1 MFLWIAAAAVG
12 ILIVV
17 ILIFKYTKTGL
28 AIIMMAKPDS
38 DMEGTIC
45 KNCQRPINDHLPEE
59 LEECVRILELQKLKD
74 GDLT

>member
-1 MFLWIAAAAVG
+1 MYELRIR
-12 ILIVV
+12 
-17 ILIFKYTKTGL
+17 YQGL
-28 AIIMMAKPDS
+28 AINMMAKPDS

-59 LEECVRILELQKLKD
+59 LEECLRILDLQNLKD

>member
-1 MFLWIAAAAVG
+1 MSEMYN
-12 ILIVV
+12 
-17 ILIFKYTKTGL
+17 KYKGL
-28 AIIMMAKPDS
+28 AIIMMAKPNS

-59 LEECVRILELQKLKD
+59 LEECVRILDLQKLKD

>member
-1 MFLWIAAAAVG
+1 MYELRIRCQ
-12 ILIVV
+12 
-17 ILIFKYTKTGL
+17 GL

-45 KNCQRPINDHLPEE
+45 KNCGRPINDHLPEE
-59 LEECVRILELQKLKD
+59 LEECLRILELQKLKD

>member
-1 MFLWIAAAAVG
+1 MSQVRTK
-12 ILIVV
+12 
-17 ILIFKYTKTGL
+17 FKGL

-45 KNCQRPINDHLPEE
+45 ENCKRPINDHLPEE
-59 LEECVRILELQKLKD
+59 LEECVRIIQLKKLKD

>member
-1 MFLWIAAAAVG
+1 MSEMRI
-12 ILIVV
+12 
-17 ILIFKYTKTGL
+17 KCEGL

-45 KNCQRPINDHLPEE
+45 KNCQRPINEHLPEE
-59 LEECVRILELQKLKD
+59 LEECLRILDLQRLKD

>member
-1 MFLWIAAAAVG
+1 MS
-12 ILIVV
+12 
-17 ILIFKYTKTGL
+17 KMSTRYQGL

-45 KNCQRPINDHLPEE
+45 KNCQRPINEHLPEE
-59 LEECVRILELQKLKD
+59 LEECLRILELKKLKD

>member
-1 MFLWIAAAAVG
+1 MS
-12 ILIVV
+12 
-17 ILIFKYTKTGL
+17 KMYNEYQGL
-28 AIIMMAKPDS
+28 AIIMMAKPNS

-59 LEECVRILELQKLKD
+59 LEECVRILDLKKLKD

>member
-1 MFLWIAAAAVG
+1 MYEVRIR
-12 ILIVV
+12 
-17 ILIFKYTKTGL
+17 YQGL

-59 LEECVRILELQKLKD
+59 LEECLRILELQKLKD

>member
-1 MFLWIAAAAVG
+1 MYELRIRCQ
-12 ILIVV
+12 
-17 ILIFKYTKTGL
+17 GL

-45 KNCQRPINDHLPEE
+45 KNCQRPINEHLPEE
-59 LEECVRILELQKLKD
+59 LEECLRILDLQKLKD

>member
-1 MFLWIAAAAVG
+1 MSEMYN
-12 ILIVV
+12 
-17 ILIFKYTKTGL
+17 KYQGL
-28 AIIMMAKPDS
+28 AIIMMAKPNS

-59 LEECVRILELQKLKD
+59 LEECVRILELKKLKD

>member
-1 MFLWIAAAAVG
+1 MSEMRI
-12 ILIVV
+12 
-17 ILIFKYTKTGL
+17 KCEGL

-45 KNCQRPINDHLPEE
+45 KNCERPINDHLPEE
-59 LEECVRILELQKLKD
+59 LEECLRILELKKLKD

>member
-1 MFLWIAAAAVG
+1 MSEVS
-12 ILIVV
+12 
-17 ILIFKYTKTGL
+17 TKSKGL

-45 KNCQRPINDHLPEE
+45 KNCQRPINEHLPEE
-59 LEECVRILELQKLKD
+59 LEECLRILDLQKLKD

>member
-1 MFLWIAAAAVG
+1 MSEMYD
-12 ILIVV
+12 
-17 ILIFKYTKTGL
+17 KYQGL
-28 AIIMMAKPDS
+28 AIIMMAKPNS

-59 LEECVRILELQKLKD
+59 LEECVRILDLQKLKD

>member
-1 MFLWIAAAAVG
+1 MSQVRTK
-12 ILIVV
+12 
-17 ILIFKYTKTGL
+17 FKGL

-45 KNCQRPINDHLPEE
+45 KNCQRPINEHLPEE
-59 LEECVRILELQKLKD
+59 LEECLRILELKKLKD

>member
-1 MFLWIAAAAVG
+1 MSKMYN
-12 ILIVV
+12 
-17 ILIFKYTKTGL
+17 KYQGL
-28 AIIMMAKPDS
+28 AIIMMSKPNS

>member
-1 MFLWIAAAAVG
+1 MSQVRTK
-12 ILIVV
+12 
-17 ILIFKYTKTGL
+17 FKGL

>member
-1 MFLWIAAAAVG
+1 MSEMYN
-12 ILIVV
+12 
-17 ILIFKYTKTGL
+17 KYQGL
-28 AIIMMAKPDS
+28 AIIMMAKPNS

>member
-1 MFLWIAAAAVG
+1 MYEVRIR
-12 ILIVV
+12 
-17 ILIFKYTKTGL
+17 YQGL

-59 LEECVRILELQKLKD
+59 LEECLRILDLQKLKD

>member
-1 MFLWIAAAAVG
+1 MSKMYN
-12 ILIVV
+12 
-17 ILIFKYTKTGL
+17 KYYGL
-28 AIIMMAKPDS
+28 AIIMMAKPNS

>member
-1 MFLWIAAAAVG
+1 MS
-12 ILIVV
+12 
-17 ILIFKYTKTGL
+17 KMRTKCEGL

-45 KNCQRPINDHLPEE
+45 KNCERPINDHLPEE

>member
-1 MFLWIAAAAVG
+1 MSEVRT
-12 ILIVV
+12 
-17 ILIFKYTKTGL
+17 KYEGL

-45 KNCQRPINDHLPEE
+45 KNCQRAINDHLPEE

>member
-1 MFLWIAAAAVG
+1 MFEMR
-12 ILIVV
+12 
-17 ILIFKYTKTGL
+17 TKSKGL

>member
-1 MFLWIAAAAVG
+1 
-12 ILIVV
+12 
-17 ILIFKYTKTGL
+17 
-28 AIIMMAKPDS
+28 MMAKPNS

-59 LEECVRILELQKLKD
+59 IAECYRILELQKLKD

>member
-1 MFLWIAAAAVG
+1 MSEMYNG
-12 ILIVV
+12 
-17 ILIFKYTKTGL
+17 YQGL